1 MSKKS
6 NFWFGLFYIITLVMM
21 AVMCY
26 NLYIVNQNITKENLE
41 KIDLLDLKLRQSE
54 SIIDSLENTISLR
67 ESLIDSLSFSRQEVI
82 KEKKITIQK
91 VKELPLDDAVLF
103 LKEKLEEYEKSLEN
117 YYLYTDSIF
126 I

>member
-1 MSKKS
+1 
-6 NFWFGLFYIITLVMM
+6 M

-26 NLYIVNQNITKENLE
+26 NLYTVNQSITRENLE

-82 KEKKITIQK
+82 EEKKTVIRE
-91 VKELPLDDAVLF
+91 VKELPLNDAVLF
-103 LKEKLEEYEKSLEN
+103 LKEKLVEYEKSLEN
-117 YYLYTDSIF
+117 YYLYTDSIS